1 MTLENFT
8 IVLAHPDDEVIFA
21 SSLLKSAKK
30 IIICF
35 GESANEAHISRSR
48 KILYEKYPLGNR
60 IWFGS
65 FLRINV

>member
-35 GESANEAHISRSR
+35 GESANEAHI
-48 KILYEKYPLGNR
+48 
-60 IWFGS
+60 
-65 FLRINV
+65 